1 MDFESDEPGF
11 KSWLC
16 LLTAPPSTLSFL
28 ICEMGTLIAVPL
40 WGYCED

>member
-1 MDFESDEPGF
+1 MDFESDKPGF

-16 LLTAPPSTLSFL
+16 LLTAPPTLSFL
-28 ICEMGTLIAVPL
+28 ICEMGTLIAVLL

>member
-16 LLTAPPSTLSFL
+16 LLTAPPNPQFPYLRNGDINSCPL
-28 ICEMGTLIAVPL
+28 MGLL
-40 WGYCED
+40 